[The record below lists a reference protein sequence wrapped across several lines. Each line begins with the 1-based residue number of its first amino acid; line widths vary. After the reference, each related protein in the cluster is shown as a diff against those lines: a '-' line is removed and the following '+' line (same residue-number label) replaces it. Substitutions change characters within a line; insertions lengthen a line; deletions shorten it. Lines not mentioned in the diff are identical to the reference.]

1 MYIYLSDVP
10 YILVFFCTSFF
21 HCSILI
27 CKIVDICRGKWMT
40 KKMQQHINCNE
51 NERVLQSMCLFL
63 RGWVKKQQSIRVS
76 EYQSIMLTH
85 HDWNDDNDNV
95 NIDIN
100 YNTICNSLLSISDK
114 NHSFIIFFPKP
125 YRKSPKITKTDCK
138 KLDISSRIST

>member
-10 YILVFFCTSFF
+10 YILVFSFCTFSFTVQYWF
-21 HCSILI
+21 ANLLISVVGFGWPKKCNNILTA
-27 CKIVDICRGKWMT
+27 T
-40 KKMQQHINCNE
+40 KTNVSYNPCVCFWEDEWRSN
-51 NERVLQSMCLFL
+51 
-63 RGWVKKQQSIRVS
+63 RVS
-76 EYQSIMLTH
+76 EYQSIMLTY

-125 YRKSPKITKTDCK
+125 SRKSPKITKTDCK
-138 KLDISSRIST
+138 KFDILSRIST